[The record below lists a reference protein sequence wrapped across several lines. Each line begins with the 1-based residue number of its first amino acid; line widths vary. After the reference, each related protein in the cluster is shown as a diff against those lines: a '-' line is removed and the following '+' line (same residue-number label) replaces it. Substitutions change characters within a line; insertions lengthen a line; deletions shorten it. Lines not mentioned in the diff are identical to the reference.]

1 MIAMT
6 TTTETVLGWADVPAR
21 AATSPHLRGL
31 SLAPVALLR
40 LRGEVC
46 PQATAGTAPSVAA
59 VMPDTADLTGRA
71 VDVRDVAGSDKQF
84 RIEQF
89 RIEQYRNEQDGNTTH
104 RTGDRAWRP
113 PV

>member
-1 MIAMT
+1 MIAMRT
-6 TTTETVLGWADVPAR
+6 TTATVFGWADVPAR

-46 PQATAGTAPSVAA
+46 PQATAGTTSSVAA

-71 VDVRDVAGSDKQF
+71 VDVRDVAGSDTK
-84 RIEQF
+84 F